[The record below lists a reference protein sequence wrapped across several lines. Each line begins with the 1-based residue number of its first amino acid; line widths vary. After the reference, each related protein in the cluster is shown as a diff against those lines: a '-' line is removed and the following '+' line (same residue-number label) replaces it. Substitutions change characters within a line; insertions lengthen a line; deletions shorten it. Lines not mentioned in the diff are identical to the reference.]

1 MDTLTQ
7 WMKNIASLYVTQP
20 FDILGQHVKGYLR
33 TGATKGQ
40 VISEIN
46 FGLLNFQKKCK
57 DLFSKVR
64 SF

>member
-46 FGLLNFQKKCK
+46 FCLLNFQKKM
-57 DLFSKVR
+57 
-64 SF
+64 